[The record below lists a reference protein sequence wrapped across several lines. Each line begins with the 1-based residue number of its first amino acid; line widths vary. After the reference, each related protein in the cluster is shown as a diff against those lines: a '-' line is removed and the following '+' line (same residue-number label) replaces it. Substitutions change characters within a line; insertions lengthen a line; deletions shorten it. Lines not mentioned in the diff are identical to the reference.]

1 MPMMNNSR
9 PPSEQ
14 SSHLLKLA
22 SSLLDQ
28 AGSYLAFQPGDEKIL
43 QTAIRIDQAPNY
55 RKRLSRGFSRP
66 ERKRLAMLLRHQDG
80 NPKQLLDPLPHPE
93 EGSPLPLLGCY
104 RLILALGQTQNGT
117 TEIDLIQADSQGL
130 QVKIKGPRASCGL
143 IPAQAEAQYLSSALQ
158 RPIFLSC
165 DQRVDPEQ
173 FADLPL
179 DFKAI
184 GVTRHDPIHEAAK
197 KVLRFHFARML
208 HYEPGTRAGEDSEA
222 LHKMRVATRRMRAAF
237 GIFKPYFDVEATQL
251 YGRGLSETA
260 RALGEVR
267 DLDVFRI
274 KLGRDLDSL
283 PSEKQ
288 INLDAVLPLWHRERE
303 QARTALLRFLDGD
316 EYQNF
321 VQEFNLFLN
330 RPEMGIAESETLLPP
345 PYKLEHIIPCVLYER
360 LGQVQ
365 AYQGVLEQASLD
377 QQHKLRIKVKR
388 LRYAIEFMGDILGE
402 EQKEVVSVLEK
413 MQDHLGDLN
422 DTKETD
428 AILRAWL
435 EQLKDQNAPN
445 ANLGSDTGTIET
457 LLALKKEEQD
467 RLRAEFPQVWRQFDC
482 PSFKENLARAIFE
495 L

>member
-1 MPMMNNSR
+1 MENNKH
-9 PPSEQ
+9 PTSERTRY
-14 SSHLLKLA
+14 LLKLA
-22 SSLLDQ
+22 SSLWDQ
-28 AGSYLAFQPGDEKIL
+28 AGPHLPCQPGDEKVL
-43 QTAIRIDQAPNY
+43 QAAIQIRATGHP
-55 RKRLSRGFSRP
+55 KRFSRGFSRK
-66 ERKRLAMLLRHQDG
+66 ERKRLAVLLQHWDG
-80 NPKQLLDPLPHPE
+80 NRKHLMEHLPHSD
-93 EGSPLPLLGCY
+93 EGSRLLLLGCY
-104 RLILALGQTQNGT
+104 RLILAFDQTQNGT
-117 TEIDLIQADSQGL
+117 TDIDLIQANSQGL
-130 QVKIKGPRASCGL
+130 HIKIKGPQAYCDL
-143 IPAQAEAQYLSSALQ
+143 ISAQAEAQCLSLALQ

-179 DFKAI
+179 DSKAI
-184 GVTRHDPIHEAAK
+184 GVTRHDPIPEAAK

-208 HYEPGTRAGEDSEA
+208 HYEPGTRTGEDSEA

-237 GIFKPYFDVEATQL
+237 GIFKPYFDGEATQPYRQAL
-251 YGRGLSETA
+251 RETA

-267 DLDVFRI
+267 DLDVFQI
-274 KLGRDLDSL
+274 KLESDLDGL
-283 PSEKQ
+283 PTEKQ
-288 INLDAVLPLWHRERE
+288 INLDPVLPLWHRERE
-303 QARTALLRFLDGD
+303 QARTALLRFLDGN
-316 EYQNF
+316 EYQTF

-330 RPEMGIAESETLLPP
+330 RPEMGVAESETLLPP
-345 PYKLEHIIPCVLYER
+345 PYKLEHVIPSVLYDR

-365 AYQGVLEQASLD
+365 AYEGVLERASLD

-388 LRYAIEFMGDILGE
+388 LRYAIEFMGDMLGE

-435 EQLKDQNAPN
+435 EQLRDQNAPN
-445 ANLGSDTGTIET
+445 ANLGTNTETIET
-457 LLALKKEEQD
+457 YLAVKREEQD